1 MAVYRPSQVIQF
13 SEAEDIEI
21 PWTSTNVPADRLPPV
36 DFKIRTTKDLK
47 HIANPATGD
56 LRDGTWALKYTGFN
70 IPEGTVA
77 TGIELNIVAQRNG
90 RIVDDVIQLI
100 YQDSIIGE
108 NNFVYITDEE
118 GHLPIKNESTYGGP
132 GNFWGAEVTSEM
144 LSDPSFGVILK
155 FQSHPYYPHSSGMT
169 IESVVLTI
177 YE

>member
-1 MAVYRPSQVIQF
+1 MGIYRPSQVIQF
-13 SEAEDIEI
+13 SEAEDLEI
-21 PWTSTNVPADRLPPV
+21 PWISDKFASDNLPPV
-36 DFKIRTTKDLK
+36 DFKIRTARDLK

-56 LRDGTWALKYTGFN
+56 LRDQTWTLKYTGFN

-77 TGIELNIVAQRNG
+77 TGIQLGIIAQRNG
-90 RIVDDVIQLI
+90 RIVDEIIQLT
-100 YQDSIIGE
+100 YRDSAIGE

-118 GHLPIKNESTYGGP
+118 GHLLIKNESTYGGA
-132 GNFWGAEVTSEM
+132 GTLWGAEITSEI